1 MTTLPEPA
9 LPATSIGSAV
19 AGLRMTGFLVASLIA
34 TLIAASLNGLH
45 INSAPFRR
53 WYYRILCR
61 IIGLRVIA
69 RGVRSTERPHLVV
82 SNHISYF
89 DIVAIGS
96 LVAGD
101 FIAKADIAK
110 WPVFGIM
117 AKAGRSVFIDRS
129 RHATTE
135 ARDQIQERLDDGDTL
150 IMFPES
156 TSGDGNI
163 MKPFK
168 SALFTVAER
177 HVTDKAG
184 RSQMITVQPVSI
196 AYTRL
201 NGLPL
206 GVGWRPFVAWY
217 GDMEMASH
225 LWFLSKLG
233 ELTVEVTFHPPVSR
247 ADFAN
252 RKALAAHCDQV
263 VRREMANLLAGRS
276 LISLTAA

>member
-1 MTTLPEPA
+1 VRL
-9 LPATSIGSAV
+9 
-19 AGLRMTGFLVASLIA
+19 AGFFLCSLIA
-34 TLIAASLNGLH
+34 TVVSASLNGMR

-53 WYYRILCR
+53 WYYRILSR
-61 IIGLRVIA
+61 IVGLRVVA
-69 RGVRSTERPHLVV
+69 RGHQSTAKPHLVV
-82 SNHISYF
+82 SNHISYY
-89 DIVAIGS
+89 DIVALGS

-110 WPVFGIM
+110 WPIFGIM

-129 RHATTE
+129 RKATGN

-156 TSGDGNI
+156 TSGDGNH

-177 HVTDKAG
+177 RVTDRKGQTHNIA
-184 RSQMITVQPVSI
+184 VQPVSI

-206 GVGWRPFVAWY
+206 GVGWRPYVAWY
-217 GDMEMASH
+217 GDMEMIPH
-225 LWFLSKLG
+225 LWFLAKLG
-233 ELTVEVTFHPPVSR
+233 KLTVEVTFHPPVTV
-247 ADFAN
+247 AEFAN
-252 RKALAAHCDQV
+252 RKALAAHCDRV
-263 VRREMANLLAGRS
+263 VRKGMATLLSGRP
-276 LISLTAA
+276 AA